1 MGFWNGTQW
10 AVPAQPS
17 RTDTRRGV
25 RSAFTSASLVTV
37 LILGLTAG
45 SVFAAKGGNAG
56 KGGGPSGSTSST
68 LALIVMDDATAARH
82 GGRVTFDVSTTATD
96 RPFVGLR
103 CWQGAN
109 WVYDGYVGY
118 FETAMFDEWFVL
130 DSPYWTAGVDASCT
144 ARLFYYDKRG
154 NQKVP
159 TTLSFPVLP

>member
-10 AVPAQPS
+10 DVPAQPS
-17 RTDTRRGV
+17 HIAERRNV
-25 RSAFTSASLVTV
+25 RSAFTSASLITI

-45 SVFAAKGGNAG
+45 SVFAAKPAGGG
-56 KGGGPSGSTSST
+56 KGGGGTSTSST
-68 LALIVMDDATAARH
+68 LALTVMDDATEARH

-118 FETAMFDEWFVL
+118 FPTAMFDEWFVL
-130 DSPYWTAGVDASCT
+130 GSPYWTAGADASCT
-144 ARLFYYDKRG
+144 ARLFHYDKRG
-154 NQKVP
+154 SQKVL

>member
-10 AVPAQPS
+10 SVPSPSS

-25 RSAFTSASLVTV
+25 RSAVASASLVTV

-45 SVFAAKGGNAG
+45 SVFAAKGGGGG
-56 KGGGPSGSTSST
+56 KGGGGTTTPSST
-68 LALIVMDDATAARH
+68 LALIVMDDATDARH
-82 GGRVTFDVSTTATD
+82 GGRVTFEVSTTATD

-118 FETAMFDEWFVL
+118 FPTAMFDSWFVL
-130 DSPYWTAGVDASCT
+130 GSPYWVDGVDASCT

-154 NQKVP
+154 NQKVL
-159 TTLSFPVLP
+159 TTLAFAVLP